1 MKIINVLIVASL
13 VALISGCA
21 SKDKEVFNMPATYWY
36 EEIAKEIKAQDLE
49 KADSRYT
56 SLASEHIESPL
67 LPDAM
72 MMLANAHIQDEEYV
86 LANFYL
92 DEYLK
97 RYGNKAN
104 ADHVR
109 YMKIKAN
116 YEAFPNP
123 NRNQQLLLDTIVQT
137 KDFLAKYPNSKFRPL
152 AETILA
158 RLEMGEYFLN
168 ENIKDLYNRVDKPDA
183 AQLYDEKL
191 KKSSL
196 GDAKII
202 EPNVPWY
209 RSWFEKK

>member
-1 MKIINVLIVASL
+1 MKIANVLIVASL
-13 VALISGCA
+13 VAFMSGCA

-36 EEIAKEIKAQDLE
+36 EQIAKEIKSQDLE
-49 KADSRYT
+49 KADSFYT

-72 MMLANAHIQDEEYV
+72 MMLANAHMQDEEYV

-97 RYGNKAN
+97 RYGSKAN

-109 YMKIKAN
+109 FMKIKAN

-123 NRNQQLLLDTIVQT
+123 NRNQQLLIDTINQT
-137 KDFLAKYPNSKFRPL
+137 KDFLARYPDSKFRPL
-152 AETILA
+152 AETILL
-158 RLEMGEYFLN
+158 RLELGEYFLDS
-168 ENIKDLYNRVDKPDA
+168 NIKDLYSRVDKPEA
-183 AQLYDEKL
+183 AKAYDEKL

-196 GDAKII
+196 GEAKIV
-202 EPNVPWY
+202 EPKIPWY
-209 RSWFEKK
+209 RSWFEKQ

>member
-1 MKIINVLIVASL
+1 MKIANVLIVASL
-13 VALISGCA
+13 VTFMSGCA

-36 EEIAKEIKAQDLE
+36 EEIAKQIKSQDLE
-49 KADSRYT
+49 KADSFYT

-72 MMLANAHIQDEEYV
+72 MMLANAHMQDEEYV

-97 RYGNKAN
+97 RYGSKAN

-109 YMKIKAN
+109 FMKIKAN

-123 NRNQQLLLDTIVQT
+123 NRNQQLLIDTINQT
-137 KDFLAKYPNSKFRPL
+137 KDFLARYPDSKFRPL
-152 AETILA
+152 AETILL
-158 RLEMGEYFLN
+158 RLELGEYFLDS
-168 ENIKDLYNRVDKPDA
+168 NIKDLYSRVDKPEA
-183 AQLYDEKL
+183 AKAYDEKL

-196 GDAKII
+196 GEAKIV
-202 EPNVPWY
+202 EPKIPWY
-209 RSWFEKK
+209 RSWFEKQ

>member
-1 MKIINVLIVASL
+1 MKIANVLIVASL
-13 VALISGCA
+13 VAFMSGCA

-36 EEIAKEIKAQDLE
+36 EEIAKQIKSQDLE
-49 KADSRYT
+49 KADSFYT

-72 MMLANAHIQDEEYV
+72 MMLANAHMQDEEYV

-97 RYGNKAN
+97 RYGSKAN

-109 YMKIKAN
+109 FMKIKAN

-123 NRNQQLLLDTIVQT
+123 NRNQQLLIDTINQT
-137 KDFLAKYPNSKFRPL
+137 KDFLARYPDSKFRPL
-152 AETILA
+152 AETILL
-158 RLEMGEYFLN
+158 RLELGEYFLDS
-168 ENIKDLYNRVDKPDA
+168 NIKDLYSRVDKPEA
-183 AQLYDEKL
+183 AKAYDEKL

-196 GDAKII
+196 GEAKIV
-202 EPNVPWY
+202 EPKIPWY
-209 RSWFEKK
+209 RSWFEKQ

>member
-1 MKIINVLIVASL
+1 MASL

-168 ENIKDLYNRVDKPDA
+168 ENIKDLYNRVDKPNA
-183 AQLYDEKL
+183 AELYDEKL

>member
-97 RYGNKAN
+97 RYGSKAN

-137 KDFLAKYPNSKFRPL
+137 KDFIAKYPNSKFRPL

-202 EPNVPWY
+202 EPSVPWY

>member
-1 MKIINVLIVASL
+1 MKIANVLIVASL
-13 VALISGCA
+13 VAFMSGCA

-36 EEIAKEIKAQDLE
+36 EQIAKEIKSQDLE
-49 KADSRYT
+49 KADSFYT

-72 MMLANAHIQDEEYV
+72 MMLANAHMQDEEYI

-123 NRNQQLLLDTIVQT
+123 NRNQQLLIDTIAQT
-137 KDFLAKYPNSKFRPL
+137 KDFLARYPDSKFRPL
-152 AETILA
+152 AQTILV
-158 RLEMGEYFLN
+158 RLEMGEYFLD
-168 ENIKDLYNRVDKPDA
+168 ENIKDLYNRVDKPEA
-183 AQLYDEKL
+183 AKSYEEKL

-196 GDAKII
+196 GEAKIV
-202 EPNVPWY
+202 EPKIPWY

>member
-1 MKIINVLIVASL
+1 MKITNVLIVVSL
-13 VALISGCA
+13 VAIMSGCA
-21 SKDKEVFNMPATYWY
+21 SKDKDVFNMPATYWY

-49 KADSRYT
+49 KADSLYT

-67 LPDAM
+67 LPEAM

-137 KDFLAKYPNSKFRPL
+137 KDFIAKYPDSKFRPL
-152 AETILA
+152 AETVLV
-158 RLEMGEYFLN
+158 RLEMGEYFLD
-168 ENIKDLYNRVDKPDA
+168 ENIKDLYTRVDKPEA
-183 AQLYDEKL
+183 AKLYDEKL

-202 EPNVPWY
+202 EPNIPWY

>member
-1 MKIINVLIVASL
+1 MKIANVLIVASL
-13 VALISGCA
+13 VAFMSGCA

-36 EEIAKEIKAQDLE
+36 EEIAKQIKSQDLE
-49 KADSRYT
+49 KADSFYT

-72 MMLANAHIQDEEYV
+72 MMLANAHMQDEEYV

-97 RYGNKAN
+97 RYGSKAN

-109 YMKIKAN
+109 FMKIKAN

-123 NRNQQLLLDTIVQT
+123 NRNQQLLVDTLT
-137 KDFLAKYPNSKFRPL
+137 AEELAFYDAISKP
-152 AETILA
+152 E
-158 RLEMGEYFLN
+158 
-168 ENIKDLYNRVDKPDA
+168 A
-183 AQLYDEKL
+183 AKAYDEKL

-196 GDAKII
+196 GEAKIV
-202 EPNVPWY
+202 EPKIPWY
-209 RSWFEKK
+209 RSWFEKQ

>member
-168 ENIKDLYNRVDKPDA
+168 ENIKDLYNRVDKPNA
-183 AQLYDEKL
+183 AELYDEKL